1 MPTNLNLFGSMNQGG
16 YENPEYPW
24 QQIERSVARSQSLR
38 GLQRA
43 QDEKLKEQELGRG
56 MLEQKA
62 REQELF
68 HSMLVRQLQGWQPPP
83 GVDVGGFSQG
93 GAPMQYKAIGPGTQG
108 PQNIQG
114 YDEQWSKQPELSE
127 EMKLKFRQYLFPKTT
142 PEQLQLP
149 SEREE
154 SVRKHDVMIT
164 DRQEAAQNRTLI
176 GAEKRAQSWQEHQ
189 KQLKEQEDLVHSKA
203 TAKAEYQKALR
214 AASKAAD
221 DEVRVLNS
229 DYTKLKMDPMN
240 RSPEN
245 QRRLFKERQL
255 AAENIRMNNRERVLQ
270 INEEHGF
277 GTQRSDEVV
286 QRARRFSNISPGI
299 LTRLGISSINDL
311 EQVEKNHG
319 IPVDTQLQI
328 LELEDQKEAKSGKSK

>member
-1 MPTNLNLFGSMNQGG
+1 MNRGG

-24 QQIERSVARSQSLR
+24 QQIERSVAQSQLLR

-43 QDEKLKEQELGRG
+43 QDEQLKEQELGRG

-108 PQNIQG
+108 PQNIQR
-114 YDEQWSKQPELSE
+114 YDDQWSKQPELSE
-127 EMKLKFRQYLFPKTT
+127 EMKLKFRQYMFPKATT

-154 SVRKHDVMIT
+154 AVRKHDVMIT
-164 DRQEAAQNRTLI
+164 DRQEQAQNRTLI

-189 KQLKEQEDLVHSKA
+189 KQLKEQEDVVHAKA
-203 TAKAEYQKALR
+203 AAKAEHQKALR

-229 DYTKLKMDPMN
+229 EYTKLKMDPMN
-240 RSPEN
+240 RSPET

-255 AAENIRMNNRERVLQ
+255 AAENIRMNSRERILQ
-270 INEEHGF
+270 INEEHGV
-277 GTQRSDEVV
+277 GPQRSEEVL
-286 QRARRFSNISPGI
+286 QRTRRFSNLSPGI
-299 LTRLGISSINDL
+299 LTRLGIGSINDL
-311 EQVEKNHG
+311 EQVEKKHG
-319 IPVDTQLQI
+319 IPIDTQLQV
-328 LELEDQKEAKSGKSK
+328 LELEDQKEAQSGKSK